1 MSELSDRFLSHLISA
16 MSSDANR
23 SESSTE
29 LDSHADS
36 PVVGKNV
43 YIIRPTGRKVSVKGF
58 TDQLGAPILVPEV
71 DAAVVY
77 DCEYTGKSVVLVI
90 QNALHL
96 RNMDVNLIPPFMMRL
111 AGLKVD
117 ECPKFLAENPSQDSH
132 SIYSTECNFRIPLHL
147 DGIISFFP
155 SRRPSKKELEEL
167 DIIEL
172 TPNVD
177 LWDPHATIYGEQE
190 YLMINYRGEVKVPED
205 KNSLRRFIVAS
216 MISNT
221 TDPIAFDK
229 AIADLSVTKF
239 GQ

>member
-1 MSELSDRFLSHLISA
+1 VSELSDRFSSHLISA

-36 PVVGKNV
+36 PVVSKNV
-43 YIIRPTGRKVSVKGF
+43 YILRPTGRKVSVKGF
-58 TDQLGAPILVPEV
+58 TDQLGAPILVPVV
-71 DAAVVY
+71 DAAITY

-90 QNALHL
+90 RNALHL

-117 ECPKFLAENPSQDSH
+117 ECPKFLAEKPSQDSH
-132 SIYSTECNFRIPLHL
+132 SIFSPESNFRIPLHL

-155 SRRPSKKELEEL
+155 SRRPSKKELDEL

-177 LWDPHATIYGEQE
+177 VWDPHATIYGEQE
-190 YLMINYRGEVKVPED
+190 YSMINYRGEVKVPED
-205 KNSLRRFIVAS
+205 RHSPRRFIVAS

-229 AIADLSVTKF
+229 AIADLSAPRLS
-239 GQ
+239 Q